1 VARKLQSKETSE
13 APPKDAPKTTTP
25 PSSRLLYLVMALVT
39 VAILVGGYL
48 FYHDQER
55 QMRQRVE
62 GGLSIVAQLKAE
74 QIVEW
79 RAARLVDANTLAGPS
94 FTDSVARHMASPA
107 DTELRD
113 KVIADLAIIA
123 QAYPYQDILLTDVN
137 GNVLLSLNESV
148 RHLSD
153 MTLAQMAVATTE
165 RKAVITDLH
174 YHPVGNTPHLDV
186 IAPLFPWG
194 QDSPQAMGAVV
205 FCIDPYQYLYPMLQS
220 WPIPNETAET
230 LLVERDDDA
239 ALFLNELRHQ
249 KDTAL
254 KLRIPL
260 SRQEVPT
267 VMAVLGKEGV
277 VEGRDYRGVEV
288 LAALKHIPDSPWYM
302 VAKID
307 TSEAF
312 AAWHFR
318 AGIIIASV
326 AGLMA
331 AALVTIGLIW
341 LRRQKLVYQM
351 LYQAE
356 LELRQSQERF
366 RALIEHSHDAITMLA
381 ADGTVLYDSPP
392 IARILGYGH
401 LERIGRSVFDFV
413 HPDQRQGMADGFI
426 KFTQQPGAVAPSEVL
441 FLHKDGTPRWI
452 EGIRSNLLHKPAIRA
467 VLVNYRDVT
476 ERKRAEETVKH
487 LNLTLRA
494 IRNVNQLIAKRTGR
508 DGLLKGACENFVTT
522 RGYYSAWIALLDE
535 SGSLVTAAEAGLG
548 EKFLQMIERLKRG
561 ELPDCG
567 RKVLKKSGAVVIE
580 DPSSACAD
588 CPLAKDYS
596 GKRGMS
602 VRLEYGG
609 KVYGLM
615 TISAP
620 SGIGGEKEE
629 QELFK
634 EVAGDIAFA
643 LYSMEQERERKRA
656 EEALRRSEQNF
667 RDSIENSPLGI
678 RIVTADGETL
688 YANRALLDIWGYSS
702 VEELEAVPRN
712 QRYTPESYAEHQ
724 ERKEKRRRGEPVPE
738 SYEISI
744 VRKDGQV
751 RHLAVSRGEVQWN
764 GKRQFQVAYQDIT
777 DRKRADEALQQSEEK
792 YRTILKEIEDS
803 YFEVDLA
810 GNLTFV
816 NDSTCRSLR
825 YSREELLGMNY
836 RGFTAQEDIEHV
848 YQTFNHVYR
857 MGKPNK
863 GFSWKVVRKD
873 GTEGFVEA
881 TVSLLRS
888 HGGEIIGFRGVGR
901 DITERKKAE
910 EERKQL
916 EQKAQISSR
925 LASVGEMAAG
935 VAHEINNPLTGVIGY
950 AQLLM
955 DREDVPFDIRK
966 DLTAINEGS
975 QRMAGIVKRLLA
987 FSRQTKPERR
997 YVDINELI
1005 ESTLALRDYHLKV
1018 NNIKVTIK
1026 LAPDVPET
1034 VADPGQ
1040 IQQVLLNL
1048 IVNAETEMKLAHGR
1062 GKLTIT
1068 TEKSDN
1074 IIKISVKDDGPGIKP
1089 ELMDRIFDPFFTTR
1103 EVGQGTGLGLSLCYG
1118 IIAEHNGKIYAES
1131 KPGKGATFIVELPVV
1146 TEAEL
1151 PEPVEPVVEESEKV
1165 TKARI
1170 LMVDDEQVVRELVK
1184 RVLGGEGYEV
1194 DTIDNAAD
1202 ALKMIADQRY
1212 NLILLDIK
1220 MPGMDGAELYRRIQ
1234 KIAKSLARRV
1244 VFITGDIVSAAT
1256 EKFLSET
1263 KVARIDKPFT
1273 AEQLRR
1279 EVKRA
1284 LSGGR

>member
-1 VARKLQSKETSE
+1 MAAKPQGKEKFK

-39 VAILVGGYL
+39 MVILVGGYL
-48 FYHDQER
+48 FYYFHGQ
-55 QMRQRVE
+55 QMRQRIE
-62 GGLSIVAQLKAE
+62 DTLSAMAQLKVG
-74 QIVEW
+74 QIVDW
-79 RAARLVDANTLAGPS
+79 RAARLVDANTLVGSPS
-94 FTDSVARHMASPA
+94 FIDTVAKYIASPT
-107 DTELRD
+107 DMEIRD
-113 KVIADLAIIA
+113 KVLADLGIVA
-123 QAYPYQDILLTDVN
+123 QSYPYQDILLVDMN
-137 GNVLLSLNESV
+137 GKVLLSVSDSV
-148 RHLSD
+148 HRLSD
-153 MTLAQMAVATTE
+153 VTVEQLAVAINE
-165 RKAVITDLH
+165 RKAVITDFH
-174 YHPVGNTPHLDV
+174 YPPDSDSAHLDIV
-186 IAPLFPWG
+186 APLFPWRA
-194 QDSPQAMGAVV
+194 DSPQAIGVV
-205 FCIDPYQYLYPMLQS
+205 VLCIEPSQYLYPLLQFS
-220 WPIPNETAET
+220 PFPSETAET
-230 LLVERDDDA
+230 LLVERDGDEV
-239 ALFLNELRHQ
+239 LFLNDLRHQ

-254 KLRIPL
+254 KMRIPL
-260 SRQEVPT
+260 SRQEVPA
-267 VMAVLGKEGV
+267 VMAVLGKEGIIQ
-277 VEGRDYRGVEV
+277 GRDYRGVEV
-288 LAALKHIPDSPWYM
+288 LAALEHIPDSPWYM

-312 AAWHFR
+312 AVWRSQIGFLMAF
-318 AGIIIASV
+318 V
-326 AGLMA
+326 AGLLV
-331 AALVTIGLIW
+331 AALAIMGFIW
-341 LRRQKLVYQM
+341 QRRQRLAYQA

-356 LELRQSQERF
+356 LELHQSQERF
-366 RALIEHSHDAITMLA
+366 RVLIEHSYDAVTLLA
-381 ADGTVLYDSPP
+381 ADGTVLYDSPT
-392 IARILGYGH
+392 IAHILGYSP

-413 HPDQRQGMADGFI
+413 HPDERQDMADGFA
-426 KFTQQPGAVAPSEVL
+426 KFTRQPGAVAPSEVL
-441 FLHKDGTPRWI
+441 FLHKDGTPCWI
-452 EGIRSNLLHKPAIRA
+452 EGIRTNLLHEPLVRAI
-467 VLVNYRDVT
+467 VVNYRDVT
-476 ERKRAEETVKH
+476 ERKRAEET
-487 LNLTLRA
+487 
-494 IRNVNQLIAKRTGR
+494 
-508 DGLLKGACENFVTT
+508 
-522 RGYYSAWIALLDE
+522 
-535 SGSLVTAAEAGLG
+535 
-548 EKFLQMIERLKRG
+548 
-561 ELPDCG
+561 
-567 RKVLKKSGAVVIE
+567 
-580 DPSSACAD
+580 
-588 CPLAKDYS
+588 
-596 GKRGMS
+596 
-602 VRLEYGG
+602 
-609 KVYGLM
+609 
-615 TISAP
+615 
-620 SGIGGEKEE
+620 
-629 QELFK
+629 
-634 EVAGDIAFA
+634 
-643 LYSMEQERERKRA
+643 
-656 EEALRRSEQNF
+656 
-667 RDSIENSPLGI
+667 
-678 RIVTADGETL
+678 
-688 YANRALLDIWGYSS
+688 
-702 VEELEAVPRN
+702 
-712 QRYTPESYAEHQ
+712 
-724 ERKEKRRRGEPVPE
+724 
-738 SYEISI
+738 
-744 VRKDGQV
+744 
-751 RHLAVSRGEVQWN
+751 
-764 GKRQFQVAYQDIT
+764 
-777 DRKRADEALQQSEEK
+777 LQQSEEK
-792 YRTILKEIEDS
+792 HRTILKEIEDS